1 MERDEKLDEFVGI
14 LGRIKDL
21 IGEAAISNEEGV
33 DLAEA
38 VEQLRLAEK
47 NEDADK
53 LAELIK
59 RADELRAQHQAK
71 S

>member
-1 MERDEKLDEFVGI
+1 MERDEKLDEFVEI

-21 IGEAAISNEEGV
+21 IGDATTSDGEGI
-33 DLAEA
+33 DLASA
-38 VEQLRLAEK
+38 VEQLRLSEK
-47 NEDADK
+47 NEDADE

-59 RADELRAQHQAK
+59 RADELKAQHQAK